1 MIKKVVIVR
10 NKDENTE
17 FTVRLSQG
25 FAQAVNIYCN
35 TIEIEPKQFVRDA
48 IVKDLI
54 RTHVELQS
62 EEYIYVGDKFPEVKK
77 PLKQFFEV
85 VRLTIESHPK

>member
-1 MIKKVVIVR
+1 MEHLI
-10 NKDENTE
+10 
-17 FTVRLSQG
+17 
-25 FAQAVNIYCN
+25 
-35 TIEIEPKQFVRDA
+35 RDA

-54 RTHVELQS
+54 RTNVELQS

-85 VRLTIESHPK
+85 MRLAIESHPK

>member
-1 MIKKVVIVR
+1 MVQLSRDIAKALKV
-10 NKDENTE
+10 
-17 FTVRLSQG
+17 
-25 FAQAVNIYCN
+25 YCE
-35 TIEIEPKQFVRDA
+35 TIEIEPEQFINDA

-54 RTHVELQS
+54 QTSVDLQS

-85 VRLTIESHPK
+85 MKLTMGL